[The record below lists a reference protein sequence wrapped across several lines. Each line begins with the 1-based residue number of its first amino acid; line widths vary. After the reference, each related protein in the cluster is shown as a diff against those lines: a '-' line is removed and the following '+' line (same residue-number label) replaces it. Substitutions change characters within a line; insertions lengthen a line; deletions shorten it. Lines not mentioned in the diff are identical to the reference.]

1 VTDRDAYIVLNLL
14 PGIGSQ
20 RVQALI
26 REFGS
31 AAAILEKS
39 HEELSMVRG
48 IPAALAAKLANW
60 QSETNLPLE
69 LELTDRGG
77 ARIITRAD
85 YDYPEILR
93 HIPDPPLCLYVR
105 GTLPEFDARTVA
117 VVGSRRMSRYGR
129 AMAAQLSEGAVYAGW
144 KVISGL
150 AYGVDAVAH
159 QSTINAGGITVAVL
173 GGGLAKVHPQDHI
186 PLARAIIDHGGA
198 VITEFPMTFPVSRQ
212 SFPRRNRIVSG
223 LSRGVIVVEADIDS
237 GAMITATMALEQGRT
252 VFAVPGQVDNP
263 QARGCHKLIREGACL
278 TESFNDVLNEFEF
291 LPGFSPGVAEEPGV
305 YSADGGDDT
314 DSGDLFNRFDPH
326 ESRVLEFLRGGE
338 RHFDDIAAETELP
351 TGELL
356 AVMMRLEVKMAVRQD
371 IGRMYK
377 LK

>member
-1 VTDRDAYIVLNLL
+1 MTDREAYIVLNLL

-31 AAAILEKS
+31 AAAILERS
-39 HEELSMVRG
+39 AGEIAAVRG
-48 IPAALAAKLANW
+48 IPSALAAKLADW

-69 LELTDRGG
+69 LELTERGG
-77 ARIITRAD
+77 ARIITRDD
-85 YDYPEILR
+85 YDYPEVLR

-105 GTLPEFDARTVA
+105 GNLPEFDARTVA
-117 VVGSRRMSRYGR
+117 VVGSRRVTRYGR
-129 AMAAQLSEGAVYAGW
+129 AMAKLLSESAVYAGW
-144 KVISGL
+144 KVVSGL
-150 AYGVDAVAH
+150 AYGVDAEAH
-159 QSTINAGGITVAVL
+159 QAAVDAGGITVAVL

-223 LSRGVIVVEADIDS
+223 LSQAVIVVEADIDS
-237 GAMITATMALEQGRT
+237 GAMITATTAIDQGRT

-291 LPGFSPGVAEEPGV
+291 LPGFGPGVVAEEPGE
-305 YSADGGDDT
+305 YSAGED
-314 DSGDLFNRFDPH
+314 DLFNQFDPF
-326 ESRVLEFLRGGE
+326 ESKVIGFLRGGPKS
-338 RHFDDIAAETELP
+338 FDDIAAETEIP

-371 IGRMYK
+371 IGRIYK
-377 LK
+377 LA

>member
-1 VTDRDAYIVLNLL
+1 MTDREAYIILNLL

-20 RVQALI
+20 RLQALI

-39 HEELSMVRG
+39 REELNAVRG
-48 IPAALAAKLANW
+48 IPAPLAARLADW

-69 LELTDRGG
+69 LELTERGG
-77 ARIITRAD
+77 ARIITRDD

-105 GTLPEFDARTVA
+105 GALPEFDARTVA

-129 AMAAQLSEGAVYAGW
+129 AMAAMLAEGAVYAGW
-144 KVISGL
+144 KVVSGL

-159 QSTINAGGITVAVL
+159 QATINAGGITVAVL

-237 GAMITATMALEQGRT
+237 GAMITAATAIDQGRT
-252 VFAVPGQVDNP
+252 VFAVPGQADNP
-263 QARGCHKLIREGACL
+263 QSRGCHKLIREGACL

-291 LPGFSPGVAEEPGV
+291 LPGLAPGVAEEPGV
-305 YSADGGDDT
+305 YGAGED
-314 DSGDLFNRFDPH
+314 DLFGRFDPH
-326 ESRVLEFLRGGE
+326 ESKVLEFLRGGAK
-338 RHFDDIAAETELP
+338 HFDDIAAETEIP

-371 IGRMYK
+371 IGRIYK

>member
-1 VTDRDAYIVLNLL
+1 MTDREAYIVLNLL

-20 RVQALI
+20 RVLALI

-31 AAAILEKS
+31 AAAIFEKS
-39 HEELSMVRG
+39 YDELNSVRG
-48 IPAALAAKLANW
+48 IPASLAAKLANW

-69 LELTDRGG
+69 LELTERGG
-77 ARIITRAD
+77 ARIITRID

-105 GTLPEFDARTVA
+105 GNLPDFDARTIA

-129 AMAAQLSEGAVYAGW
+129 AMAKLLSESAVYAGW
-144 KVISGL
+144 KVVSGL

-159 QSTINAGGITVAVL
+159 QAAIDAGGITVAVL
-173 GGGLAKVHPQDHI
+173 GGGLAKVHPQEHI
-186 PLARAIIDHGGA
+186 PLARAIIDYGGA

-223 LSRGVIVVEADIDS
+223 LCQGVIVVEADIDS
-237 GAMITATMALEQGRT
+237 GAMITATTAIDQGRT

-291 LPGFSPGVAEEPGV
+291 LPGLSPAGVEEERGE
-305 YSADGGDDT
+305 YSADEN
-314 DSGDLFNRFDPH
+314 DLFNQFDPH
-326 ESRVLEFLRGGE
+326 ESKVIEFLRGGAK
-338 RHFDDIAAETELP
+338 HFDDIAMETGIQ

-356 AVMMRLEVKMAVRQD
+356 AVMMRLEVKMAVHQD
-371 IGRMYK
+371 IGRIYK

>member
-1 VTDRDAYIVLNLL
+1 MTDRDAYIVLNLL

-129 AMAAQLSEGAVYAGW
+129 AMAAQLSRRGHDV
-144 KVISGL
+144 
-150 AYGVDAVAH
+150 
-159 QSTINAGGITVAVL
+159 
-173 GGGLAKVHPQDHI
+173 
-186 PLARAIIDHGGA
+186 R
-198 VITEFPMTFPVSRQ
+198 VS
-212 SFPRRNRIVSG
+212 
-223 LSRGVIVVEADIDS
+223 LDS
-237 GAMITATMALEQGRT
+237 GAFGR
-252 VFAVPGQVDNP
+252 GQVIWRDP
-263 QARGCHKLIREGACL
+263 
-278 TESFNDVLNEFEF
+278 ES
-291 LPGFSPGVAEEPGV
+291 GV
-305 YSADGGDDT
+305 
-314 DSGDLFNRFDPH
+314 
-326 ESRVLEFLRGGE
+326 LRGGTE
-338 RHFDDIAAETELP
+338 GRADGHIACW
-351 TGELL
+351 
-356 AVMMRLEVKMAVRQD
+356 
-371 IGRMYK
+371 
-377 LK
+377 